1 MILLNQ
7 RTNLYVG
14 DFIRDGL
21 NHYLKRSRLIHIE
34 ENMYWQNYLI
44 LPHILYGG
52 IDSICIMEL
61 TFIIMR
67 KIDISQ
73 TL

>member
-14 DFIRDGL
+14 DFIRDDL

>member
-14 DFIRDGL
+14 DFIHDGL